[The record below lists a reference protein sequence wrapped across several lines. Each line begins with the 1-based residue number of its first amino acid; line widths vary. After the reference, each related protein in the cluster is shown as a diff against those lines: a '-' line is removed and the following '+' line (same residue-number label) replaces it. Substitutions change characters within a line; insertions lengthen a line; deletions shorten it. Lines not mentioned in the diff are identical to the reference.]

1 MNAKEPNTASLID
14 ELGTPLVRYLAKKV
28 RNNEDANDLAQE
40 AFLRMHRFQQS
51 SELDN
56 ARAFLFR
63 TANNLV
69 IDQIRRDKVH
79 DKYLS
84 SEMLPEQSD
93 ESEDKFAP
101 SAERTASA
109 AQELD
114 KIYQVVD
121 KMPVKVKRAFLL
133 HRGTD
138 MSYSEIA
145 AEMDVSTS
153 MVEKYISGALKLLRK
168 EIKRI
173 IKPADQERSFS
184 FQPNVC
190 DVMRSSACWHT

>member
-28 RNNEDANDLAQE
+28 RNNEDANDLAHE

-93 ESEDKFAP
+93 ENEDSENV
-101 SAERTASA
+101 
-109 AQELD
+109 
-114 KIYQVVD
+114 VVD
-121 KMPVKVKRAFLL
+121 TNTDTNTNTDTDTNIDTNKDNIKEFSEEVEEEYRNSLQTDEEKMDYLF
-133 HRGTD
+133 
-138 MSYSEIA
+138 
-145 AEMDVSTS
+145 AEVSKAEP
-153 MVEKYISGALKLLRK
+153 EKA
-168 EIKRI
+168 
-173 IKPADQERSFS
+173 
-184 FQPNVC
+184 V
-190 DVMRSSACWHT
+190 

>member
-1 MNAKEPNTASLID
+1 
-14 ELGTPLVRYLAKKV
+14 
-28 RNNEDANDLAQE
+28 
-40 AFLRMHRFQQS
+40 MHRFQQS

-93 ESEDKFAP
+93 ENEDKFAP

-121 KMPVKVKRAFLL
+121 KMPVNVKRAFLL
-133 HRGTD
+133 HRGRD

-168 EIKRI
+168 EMK
-173 IKPADQERSFS
+173 
-184 FQPNVC
+184 
-190 DVMRSSACWHT
+190 SSEL